1 MSWDS
6 ISAKRCGVSGIN
18 AAYEEGTVADVW
30 PPEHIPSQHPPADFN
45 KLVPST
51 YSNEYWP
58 NSRLLN
64 SKSWFNFFSLFFFFN
79 SPARLTL
86 PLIWL
91 VSRVRKRSQ
100 RSTSSTPYTWRTRW
114 VRQGPAAD
122 SNLPAVRTVTVP
134 LHYTYHH
141 KCRDCFVAIPQTFIH
156 CILLYRYVF
165 LWSAIFICRLFNN
178 IPAQTQNRLVKIITF
193 SLSP

>member
-6 ISAKRCGVSGIN
+6 ISVKRCGVSGIN
-18 AAYEEGTVADVW
+18 AVHEEGAVADVW
-30 PPEHIPSQHPPADFN
+30 PPEHILSQHPPADLN

-51 YSNEYWP
+51 YSYEYWP

-64 SKSWFNFFSLFFFFN
+64 SKSWFNFFSLFFFN

-122 SNLPAVRTVTVP
+122 SNLPAVSTVTVP

-141 KCRDCFVAIPQTFIH
+141 KRSDCFVAIPQTFSH
-156 CILLYRYVF
+156 CILLYRSVF
-165 LWSAIFICRLFNN
+165 LWSAIFICCST
-178 IPAQTQNRLVKIITF
+178 AQTQNELVKIITF